1 MAEKL
6 TAKQRNFIDHYLI
19 TFNALQSALEAG
31 YAESTALKESYK
43 MLANPKI
50 REELD
55 RRMKEIN
62 DANPAI
68 ARPEEVLVFLSKMM
82 RGEITDERLMVSPG
96 EGVSLHNVKSQS
108 EARLKAAELL
118 GKANQLFTD
127 KVNVNANV
135 QQVVFE
141 GEDDL
146 ED

>member
-1 MAEKL
+1 MADKL
-6 TAKQRNFIDHYLI
+6 TVKQRNFIDHYLI

-31 YAESTALKESYK
+31 YSEKTALKESYK

-50 REELD
+50 KKELD
-55 RRMKEIN
+55 RRMKEIQ

-82 RGEITDERLMVSPG
+82 RGEITDERLMVAPG
-96 EGVSLHNVKSQS
+96 EGVSLHHIKSQS